1 MFSLTPSE
9 CQAPAFSYTRPLMG
23 MRRKPGDEAAG
34 NSAENILGKEEM
46 DRVADR
52 LVELVRRELP
62 RLLREVAS
70 D

>member
-1 MFSLTPSE
+1 
-9 CQAPAFSYTRPLMG
+9 
-23 MRRKPGDEAAG
+23 MRRTPGDEEAG
-34 NSAENILGKEEM
+34 NAVGNLPGKEEM

-70 D
+70 G